1 MRTPS
6 MNLEARGLV
15 PAGETDTSVSPFDA
29 KEDDSAVKALKKGK
43 KGRFGGLSFRKPS
56 SKTREEVSFERMSW
70 STAGAIL
77 LYNSVLD

>member
-15 PAGETDTSVSPFDA
+15 PPGEIDTSVSPFDT

-43 KGRFGGLSFRKPS
+43 RGRFGGLSFRKSPS
-56 SKTREEVSFERMSW
+56 KATVEVSFERTLW
-70 STAGAIL
+70 STGRL
-77 LYNSVLD
+77 C